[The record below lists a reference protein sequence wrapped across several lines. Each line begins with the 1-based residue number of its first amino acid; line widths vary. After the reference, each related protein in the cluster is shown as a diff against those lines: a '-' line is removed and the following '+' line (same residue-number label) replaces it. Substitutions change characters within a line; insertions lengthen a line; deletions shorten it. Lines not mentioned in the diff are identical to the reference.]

1 MKTLVIKELRKRF
14 GKAWALKNLN
24 IELDRGEIFVLLGP
38 NGAGKTTTLKLIAGL
53 FHPTHGDI
61 FIKGINLAKEP
72 LKAKRLTGYIPDEP
86 FIYDKLTG
94 REFIN
99 FIAGI
104 YKINKDQYENRMN
117 SLLRKLDIGKWIDDL
132 SETYSHGMKQK
143 IIMCQLFL
151 HNPDLILIDEPLVG
165 LDPKSSKSVRETFL
179 QLRTQGKTL
188 FICTHT
194 LSFAKEIATK
204 IGIINK
210 GELSFIGTLSEL
222 SEISGKKDIE
232 GIYLKLS
239 QEAPAEPEV

>member
-1 MKTLVIKELRKRF
+1 MKTLVIKELRKHF
-14 GKAWALKNLN
+14 GKTWALKNLN
-24 IELDRGEIFVLLGP
+24 IELDPGEIFVLLGP

-61 FIKGINLAKEP
+61 YIKGINLAEEP

-86 FIYDKLTG
+86 FIYNKLTG

-104 YKINKDQYENRMN
+104 YDINKDQYESRMDA
-117 SLLRKLDIGKWIDDL
+117 LLGKLDIGEWIDDF

-143 IIMCQLFL
+143 VIMCQLFL

-165 LDPKSSKSVRETFL
+165 LDPKSSKSVREIFL
-179 QLRTQGKTL
+179 ELKAQSKTL

-194 LSFAKEIATK
+194 LSFAKEIASK

-210 GELSFIGTLSEL
+210 GELKFIGALSEL

-232 GIYLKLS
+232 EIYLKLS
-239 QEAPAEPEV
+239 EELPLEQEV

>member
-86 FIYDKLTG
+86 FIYNKLTG

-104 YKINKDQYENRMN
+104 YKINKDQYESRMN
-117 SLLRKLDIGKWIDDL
+117 LLLRKLDIGEWIDDF

-194 LSFAKEIATK
+194 LSFAKEIASK
-204 IGIINK
+204 IGIIHK

-232 GIYLKLS
+232 EIYLKLS
-239 QEAPAEPEV
+239 QKDPVEPEI